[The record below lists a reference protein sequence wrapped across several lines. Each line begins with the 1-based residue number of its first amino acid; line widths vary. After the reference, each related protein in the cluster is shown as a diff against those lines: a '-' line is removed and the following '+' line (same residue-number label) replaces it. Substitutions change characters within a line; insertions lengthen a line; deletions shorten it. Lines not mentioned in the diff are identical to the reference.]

1 MLFTGGTT
9 NTDLRQEVCDYYAD
23 PLDVQEKAAGMLSQ
37 KYRAIYLKEARQTRH
52 RSAER
57 AVVAAAWPGKQ
68 MRYTRATWT
77 SEAVFLQ

>member
-1 MLFTGGTT
+1 
-9 NTDLRQEVCDYYAD
+9 
-23 PLDVQEKAAGMLSQ
+23 MLSQ